1 MSGQGFYL
9 TLSPTVIILY
19 NVEERLTIS
28 KIFQSQNY
36 HQVLLNHGNKFSSV
50 VLLYYAP
57 VSILTCDID
66 KIDTG
71 YESNFTLCCK

>member
-9 TLSPTVIILY
+9 TLSPTVIILW
-19 NVEERLTIS
+19 NVEEWLTIS
-28 KIFQSQNY
+28 KIFKSQNY

-57 VSILTCDID
+57 VSILTYTCDID

-71 YESNFTLCCK
+71 YKSNFAQ